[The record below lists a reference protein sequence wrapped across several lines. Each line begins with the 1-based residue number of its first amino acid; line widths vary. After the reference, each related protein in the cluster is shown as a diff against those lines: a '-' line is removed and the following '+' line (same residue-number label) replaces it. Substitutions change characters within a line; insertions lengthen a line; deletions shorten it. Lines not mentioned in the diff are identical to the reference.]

1 MRVCQGS
8 WQPSA
13 PRLHAP
19 TLMSVCPPPPRPAR
33 SSQGI
38 ETNCLPPPL
47 PLFPPFSHTDKGI
60 KTNYLPGNTVA
71 LKAVDVPHD
80 VPQDGNIGGKY
91 KKEYNYNFM

>member
-1 MRVCQGS
+1 MPIDPLPRQK
-8 WQPSA
+8 QPGHRYQLPA
-13 PRLHAP
+13 P
-19 TLMSVCPPPPRPAR
+19 SSPPF
-33 SSQGI
+33 S
-38 ETNCLPPPL
+38 
-47 PLFPPFSHTDKGI
+47 PLFPHTDKGI